1 MFGDELKGKKRY
13 WRSKNLKMPET
24 ETAIFQGN
32 KFDLMQMLG
41 HDIDYI
47 TSSESVWNEG
57 TYIQLRKHINEV
69 EKFDKDKFIKIIGG
83 VEREEIN

>member
-1 MFGDELKGKKRY
+1 
-13 WRSKNLKMPET
+13 MPET

-57 TYIQLRKHINEV
+57 TYIQLKKHINEV
-69 EKFDKDKFIKIIGG
+69 DKFDKDKFIKIFGG
-83 VEREEIN
+83 DDIEENN

>member
-1 MFGDELKGKKRY
+1 
-13 WRSKNLKMPET
+13 
-24 ETAIFQGN
+24 
-32 KFDLMQMLG
+32 MQMLG

-57 TYIQLRKHINEV
+57 TYIQLKKHINEV